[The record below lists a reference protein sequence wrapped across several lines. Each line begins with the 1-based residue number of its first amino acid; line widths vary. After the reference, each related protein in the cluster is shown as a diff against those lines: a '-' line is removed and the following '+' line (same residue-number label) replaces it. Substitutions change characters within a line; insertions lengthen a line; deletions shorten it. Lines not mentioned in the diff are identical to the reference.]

1 MENDRVLAHML
12 VNYSVSLKK
21 GEKVFVEVTDVPDEF
36 VMDLIEEIAKVGG
49 YPILFRNSS
58 LVSACLLKNT
68 DEQYAKLK
76 YKYYMPIMKD
86 MDAYIGVRGIN
97 NLYELS
103 DVNAT
108 HLKIDDLFYKEPITN
123 QRVNNTKWVIL
134 NYPTPSLAQNAN
146 LSTPVFKDYFYQV
159 CNFDYQSMDEY
170 LKPLE
175 ALMDKTDKVHI
186 CGNGTDLTFSIKGI
200 KAVRCAGK
208 CNIPDGEVYTAP
220 IKESVN
226 GYVRYT
232 IPTIYQGKRF
242 DDVVLTVKSGKI
254 VDAKSSNTAA
264 LNYILD
270 TDQGA
275 RYFGEFA
282 LGVNPKIRK
291 PMLDILFDEKMYGS
305 FHLTP
310 GCCYED
316 ASNGNKSAI
325 HWDMVC
331 CQTKEYGGGEIWFD
345 DVLVRKDGVFV
356 LPELQNLNFL
366 SE

>member
-1 MENDRVLAHML
+1 MENDKVLAHLL

-36 VMDLIEEIAKVGG
+36 VLDLLEEIAKVGG
-49 YPILFRNSS
+49 YPVLFRNSS
-58 LVSACLLKNT
+58 IVSAALLKNT
-68 DEQYAKLK
+68 NEDYAKLK
-76 YKYYMPIMKD
+76 YRYYMPIMKD
-86 MDAYIGVRGIN
+86 MDAYIGVRGID

-123 QRVNNTKWVIL
+123 ERVNNTKWVIL
-134 NYPTPSLAQNAN
+134 NYPTPSLAQNAG

-175 ALMDKTDKVHI
+175 ELMDKTDKVHI

-200 KAVRCAGK
+200 KAIRCAGK

-220 IKESVN
+220 VKDSIN
-226 GYVRYT
+226 GHVRYT
-232 IPTIYQGKRF
+232 IPTVYQGKRF
-242 DDVVLTVKSGKI
+242 DDVVLTIKNGKI

-270 TDQGA
+270 TDDGA

-291 PMLDILFDEKMYGS
+291 PMLDILFDEKMFGS

-331 CQTKEYGGGEIWFD
+331 CQTEEYGGGEIWFD
-345 DVLVRKDGVFV
+345 DVLVRKDGMFV
-356 LPELQNLNFL
+356 LPKLQNLNFL